1 MAQREGK
8 CMAFWNQHRTKNT
21 KIYIPPELTAESP
34 EVSQCNEMIQQE
46 VKINDAYVQI
56 GQLYVTMHSD
66 SPDEAMVPLIQQIET
81 STRKISELQQQIKT
95 IKGVQKCPHCGAEVP
110 LSASFC
116 IFCGTAMPKASVI
129 SDTDTIACPNCGAVI
144 KKGAKFCSSCGK
156 PISLPSSE
164 HSAETPAAPMRFC
177 PNCGALA
184 DGDAAFCTICG
195 AKI

>member
-1 MAQREGK
+1 
-8 CMAFWNQHRTKNT
+8 
-21 KIYIPPELTAESP
+21 
-34 EVSQCNEMIQQE
+34 MIQQEE